1 MQQSVTPV
9 EQQAFISFHASHLF
23 RGNDKNKNSH
33 IKRAP
38 FIILFGLAYILQLRR
53 GACASRQIKK
63 DASFFYCLKLLIFI
77 CYFNPHSLSY
87 LPSFIISFWFFKCP
101 NTNQHN
107 DNKLQFCFLAHCKF
121 IYVVLNVFEKYI
133 SLSLVRI
140 HDTNF
145 QTHSQFYGLI
155 CKVTQLKVAFF
166 RNCDSF
172 FKSPNLQKKCSK

>member
-1 MQQSVTPV
+1 MELVNFSSCFESIINMANYLLLKVQNSIIGIPQQFLRACQAAEKKSVHSMQQSVTPV

-63 DASFFYCLKLLIFI
+63 DASFFYCPKLLVQKLLIFI

-87 LPSFIISFWFFKCP
+87 LPSFIISFWFF
-101 NTNQHN
+101 
-107 DNKLQFCFLAHCKF
+107 
-121 IYVVLNVFEKYI
+121 
-133 SLSLVRI
+133 
-140 HDTNF
+140 
-145 QTHSQFYGLI
+145 
-155 CKVTQLKVAFF
+155 
-166 RNCDSF
+166 
-172 FKSPNLQKKCSK
+172 